1 MNQIAMFE
9 AVPDVA
15 PKTKVHLSWSDNQ
28 DEILRTIMTIY
39 NEGLPFE
46 CDPMYNVG
54 TFYKN
59 LPEPRWKYDL
69 MPTAPGCERGDATDL
84 PLDDD
89 SVRSVILDPPFLV
102 GNSKTGVMRDR
113 YTKIPTMDAL
123 QELYFGI
130 IKEAY
135 RVLMPK
141 SILVMKYQIC
151 VSSGSKYPIHH
162 TALSYA
168 LEAGFTFVD
177 ETPLIRYTPMSQ
189 EHTTRGGQQHTKAAD
204 PRYMT
209 ARKGKLSAR
218 ERKERALLTLSAGG
232 RNAQES

>member
-9 AVPDVA
+9 AAPDVA

-39 NEGLPFE
+39 NESLPFE
-46 CDPMYNVG
+46 CDPVYNAG
-54 TFYKN
+54 SFYKN

-69 MPTAPGCERGDATDL
+69 MPTAPGCDRGDATDL
-84 PLDDD
+84 PLDDN
-89 SVRSVILDPPFLV
+89 SIRSIILDPPFLV

-141 SILVMKYQIC
+141 GLLVVKIQDV
-151 VSSGSKYPIHH
+151 VSGGVKHS
-162 TALSYA
+162 LSFLVYDYC
-168 LEAGFTFVD
+168 ESVGFHYEDMLTLV
-177 ETPLIRYTPMSQ
+177 RHNPMSQ
-189 EHTTRGGQQHTKAAD
+189 AHRGPQQHTRSAD
-204 PRYMT
+204 CKFFVF
-209 ARKGKLSAR
+209 RKGKLTHAEQKR
-218 ERKERALLTLSAGG
+218 RASN
-232 RNAQES
+232 RSVH